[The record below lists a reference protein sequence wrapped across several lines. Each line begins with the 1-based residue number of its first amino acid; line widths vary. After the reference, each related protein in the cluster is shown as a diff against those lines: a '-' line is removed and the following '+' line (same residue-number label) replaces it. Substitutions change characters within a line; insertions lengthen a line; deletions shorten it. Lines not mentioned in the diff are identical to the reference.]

1 MKTLILAMLCAY
13 SVALA
18 SPAEARPVSYP
29 GGITWMQ
36 MNDMDS
42 HSVHLHYSPTAKY
55 SVGYKGEYFRDEDWQ
70 FHGAQLNYLVKR
82 WNKPQE
88 QANLYLKGAA
98 GLAYSDYQSFDGETS
113 AAGSIGIAADWETRR
128 WFTSYENRYV
138 NAGNIDEF
146 FNQKA
151 RIGVAPYIG
160 DYGDLHTWLML
171 QVDHNP
177 SQDDEVTFTPL
188 VRLFKGEYLAEAG
201 VSDKGDVLFNWVI
214 RF

>member
-1 MKTLILAMLCAY
+1 MKRITAFMSCLLA
-13 SVALA
+13 VAWA
-18 SPAEARPVSYP
+18 STAQARPVSYP

-55 SVGYKGEYFRDEDWQ
+55 SIGYKGEYFRGEDWQ

-82 WNKPQE
+82 WNKPSE

-113 AAGSIGIAADWETRR
+113 AAASIGIAADWETRR
-128 WFTSYENRYV
+128 WFISYENRYL

-151 RIGVAPYIG
+151 RVGVAPYIG
-160 DYGDLHTWLML
+160 DYGDIHTWLML

-177 SQDDEVTFTPL
+177 SSQDEITFTPL